1 MKYLILSILILSILS
16 TNAQKNI
23 SYDLFFDAG
32 TSFSK
37 SPTVV
42 IPGFRAMQYDPNT
55 GTTTTVQFA
64 SKTSNTFKNKISPQ
78 VSFGVRANYT
88 LTQYL
93 KIYGGLGLSFLNAK
107 RINTFP
113 ITVGGKN
120 FDYITTESF
129 NFYNLDFKLGL
140 SASKNKWSL
149 NVGISPSLIL
159 NSKVAVIEKPENP
172 EFYPASPGTL
182 NPQDPQ
188 PSADNKERAFISIS
202 ISPLYQ
208 VSNKLKIGL
217 EYDHGLSKLYSSEIY
232 QSMKVSSLCFK
243 ILYKLK

>member
-1 MKYLILSILILSILS
+1 MKYLIFSLLTLNIL
-16 TNAQKNI
+16 NAKAQAKI
-23 SYDLFFDAG
+23 SYDLFLDAG
-32 TSFSK
+32 TSLSK

-42 IPGFRAMQYDPNT
+42 IPGFRAFQYDPNT
-55 GTTTTVQFA
+55 GTTTIIQFA

-78 VSFGVRANYT
+78 VSLGVRANYA
-88 LTQYL
+88 LSQFIKL
-93 KIYGGLGLSFLNAK
+93 YGGLGISFINSK

-129 NFYNLDFKLGL
+129 NFYNLNFKLGL

-159 NSKVAVIEKPENP
+159 SSKVAVIEKPEDP
-172 EFYPASPGTL
+172 EFYPAPPGTL

-188 PSADNKERAFISIS
+188 PSADNKEKGFISIS

-217 EYDHGLSKLYSSEIY
+217 EYDHGLSKLYSSEVY

-243 ILYKLK
+243 IVYKLK